1 MYKKNWFIVSTLLL
15 SHSMIYLSN
24 SVVVPM
30 LTTIAKDMN
39 VAVSV
44 AGIVSTISML
54 VTGITLLCSNLLQK
68 AMKPQ
73 WIVVVAILLNIIS
86 NFTISQTNHFIV
98 LLIFRAFVGISLGMI
113 SFSTISLITIWLSP
127 DKRGYYLTAQTAINT
142 IQVNSIRRN

>member
-1 MYKKNWFIVSTLLL
+1 
-15 SHSMIYLSN
+15 
-24 SVVVPM
+24 M

-86 NFTISQTNHFIV
+86 NFTISQTNHFIF
-98 LLIFRAFVGISLGMI
+98 LLPKLKKVIII
-113 SFSTISLITIWLSP
+113 
-127 DKRGYYLTAQTAINT
+127 INC
-142 IQVNSIRRN
+142 